1 MKVQELKQYQ
11 SLKGEIQDIE
21 TEISELRNGKTMDVV
36 KASYSDFP
44 YTEHSVKV
52 YGNDE
57 HVLNLIAEKQQKK
70 AELEQ
75 LKYDIEQ
82 FIDKIPD
89 SQMRRIIRYKY
100 IMGYS
105 WAEVAKRIGGNNTRE
120 SVRKMSRRFLEKN

>member
-1 MKVQELKQYQ
+1 MTVKELKQYQ
-11 SLKGEIQDIE
+11 SLKEEIQDIE
-21 TEISELRNGKTMDVV
+21 AEISELKNIKVTDVV

-57 HVLNLIAEKQQKK
+57 HVLDLIAEKRQKK

-75 LKYDIEQ
+75 LKYDIER
-82 FIDKIPD
+82 FIDNIPD
-89 SQMRRIIRYKY
+89 SQTRRIIRYKY
-100 IMGYS
+100 IRGCS